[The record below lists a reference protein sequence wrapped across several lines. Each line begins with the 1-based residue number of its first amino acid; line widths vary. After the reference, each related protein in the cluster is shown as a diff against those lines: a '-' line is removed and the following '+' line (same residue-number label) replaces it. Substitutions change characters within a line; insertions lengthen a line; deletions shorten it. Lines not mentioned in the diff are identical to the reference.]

1 VALPI
6 LITVVLCE
14 TARAQQWEWPERSQN
29 LKVLPADLPGEKLAG
44 VMRSFSRSLG
54 VRCSHCHVGEA
65 GQPLETY
72 DFASDEV
79 AAKEVARVMMRMV
92 GDIRSS
98 LETVESSGPERVN
111 VSCFTCHRGVPRPM
125 KLEDALHETYVT
137 FGDEAM
143 LEQYESLR
151 QRFYGRS
158 AYDFGEGSLDE
169 LGSMLL
175 EDGQTETAITV
186 FRLNTE
192 QFPES
197 ADAYDSLAEAYL
209 AAGQTD
215 LAISSY
221 EKSLEIDPG
230 NRNATRRLRELRSSD
245 Q

>member
-1 VALPI
+1 
-6 LITVVLCE
+6 
-14 TARAQQWEWPERSQN
+14 
-29 LKVLPADLPGEKLAG
+29 
-44 VMRSFSRSLG
+44 
-54 VRCSHCHVGEA
+54 
-65 GQPLETY
+65 
-72 DFASDEV
+72 
-79 AAKEVARVMMRMV
+79 
-92 GDIRSS
+92 
-98 LETVESSGPERVN
+98 
-111 VSCFTCHRGVPRPM
+111 
-125 KLEDALHETYVT
+125 LHETYVT
-137 FGDEAM
+137 LGDEAM

-158 AYDFGEGSLDE
+158 AYDFGEGSLDA

-175 EDGQTETAITV
+175 EDGQTETALTV
-186 FRLNTE
+186 FKLNTE

-230 NRNATRRLRELRSSD
+230 NRNATRKLRELRSSD